1 MAKNTSS
8 SSSRRGFLKS
18 TTGAGLLIC
27 SSRVA
32 FGYQANELL
41 NIAAIGVGGRGEDN
55 VNGVSSENI
64 VAICDVDQRRSA
76 RIHRKYPKVK
86 HYQDFRKMLSEID
99 KEIDAVVVCTPDHT
113 HAVAAVAA
121 MKQGK
126 HVFCEKPLTRTVY
139 EARMMRLTA
148 QNHKVVTQMGNQGS
162 ASEGVRRATEW
173 GMAGTVGP
181 VKEAYLWVGDGDKP
195 KTLPKEKPS
204 LPRELNYD
212 LWLGPASERPYHP
225 SYLPFTWRGWR
236 HFGSGQLGDMGCH
249 TGNFLFRCLQ
259 LQKLWEVAS
268 KEAKES
274 RLIRISGGATGVNV
288 EGYPGASRV
297 QFEMPARGDLPPVKL
312 TVSSGESMRPSKDL
326 LHGHGV
332 GSFGALLV
340 GPRGS
345 IYSSNP
351 WNTSS
356 TILNR
361 KNGLKE
367 PPRTLPRGVD
377 HHREWIDACKG
388 KGKTFSPFDIGGPL
402 TELIQLANIGGIVG
416 EPFHY
421 DPISGKITDHAV
433 ASGLLHRPYR
443 KGWTL

>member
-1 MAKNTSS
+1 
-8 SSSRRGFLKS
+8 
-18 TTGAGLLIC
+18 
-27 SSRVA
+27 
-32 FGYQANELL
+32 
-41 NIAAIGVGGRGEDN
+41 
-55 VNGVSSENI
+55 
-64 VAICDVDQRRSA
+64 
-76 RIHRKYPKVK
+76 
-86 HYQDFRKMLSEID
+86 
-99 KEIDAVVVCTPDHT
+99 
-113 HAVAAVAA
+113 

-173 GMAGTVGP
+173 GMAGTVVP

-225 SYLPFTWRGWR
+225 GCLPFTWRGWR

-340 GPRGS
+340 GSRGS

>member
-1 MAKNTSS
+1 VVNTSS

-55 VNGVSSENI
+55 VNGVSGENI

-86 HYQDFRKMLSEID
+86 HYQDFRKMLPEID

-181 VKEAYLWVGDGDKP
+181 IKEAYLWVGDGDKP

-288 EGYPGASRV
+288 EGYPSASRV
-297 QFEMPARGDLPPVKL
+297 FFHIPARGKLPP
-312 TVSSGESMRPSKDL
+312 
-326 LHGHGV
+326 
-332 GSFGALLV
+332 
-340 GPRGS
+340 
-345 IYSSNP
+345 
-351 WNTSS
+351 
-356 TILNR
+356 
-361 KNGLKE
+361 
-367 PPRTLPRGVD
+367 
-377 HHREWIDACKG
+377 
-388 KGKTFSPFDIGGPL
+388 
-402 TELIQLANIGGIVG
+402 
-416 EPFHY
+416 
-421 DPISGKITDHAV
+421 
-433 ASGLLHRPYR
+433 
-443 KGWTL
+443 